1 MKIMYKLVY
10 ISILLLGIII
20 ALAQLMGGNNVIGFI
35 GIGLLGLGG
44 FLVAF
49 GFWGADFAFSQAL
62 GELNQSKEI
71 GEVRG
76 ERGKVNVP
84 FIHNYTPME
93 WWNINWLVITIGVF
107 CFGVGTYFIGFVLGR
122 LGMQM

>member
-1 MKIMYKLVY
+1 MKIMYKLIY
-10 ISILLLGIII
+10 ISILILVVILTV
-20 ALAQLMGGNNVIGFI
+20 AQLIGGNNIMGFI
-35 GIGLLGLGG
+35 GVGLLGLGG

-62 GELNQSKEI
+62 GELDQSKETGQVN
-71 GEVRG
+71 GEL
-76 ERGKVNVP
+76 GKINVP

-107 CFGVGTYFIGFVLGR
+107 CFGIGTYFIGFVFGR
-122 LGMQM
+122 LGMQF

>member
-1 MKIMYKLVY
+1 MKILYKLVY
-10 ISILLLGIII
+10 ISILILVAILTV
-20 ALAQLMGGNNVIGFI
+20 AQLIGGNNIMGFI
-35 GIGLLGLGG
+35 GVGLLGLGG

-62 GELNQSKEI
+62 GELDQSKEI

-76 ERGKVNVP
+76 QLGKINVP

-107 CFGVGTYFIGFVLGR
+107 CFGVGTYFIGFVFGR
-122 LGMQM
+122 LGMQF

>member
-1 MKIMYKLVY
+1 M
-10 ISILLLGIII
+10 SILLLGIII

>member
-1 MKIMYKLVY
+1 MYKLVY
-10 ISILLLGIII
+10 MSILLLGIII

>member
-1 MKIMYKLVY
+1 MKLMYKLITITVAFV
-10 ISILLLGIII
+10 GVAI
-20 ALAQLMGGNNVIGFI
+20 AAVLIMGGNNILGFL
-35 GIGLLGLGG
+35 GIGLVGSGG

-62 GELNQSKEI
+62 GELNQSKERGQVK
-71 GEVRG
+71 GEL
-76 ERGKVNVP
+76 GKVNVP

-93 WWNINWLVITIGVF
+93 WWNINWLVITIGLF
-107 CFGVGTYFIGFVLGR
+107 LFGFGTYFIGFVFGR

>member
-10 ISILLLGIII
+10 MSILLLGIII

>member
-10 ISILLLGIII
+10 ISILILAVII
-20 ALAQLMGGNNVIGFI
+20 ALAQLMGGNNVIGFL
-35 GIGLLGLGG
+35 GIGFLGLGG

-76 ERGKVNVP
+76 ELGKVNVP

-93 WWNINWLVITIGVF
+93 WWNINWLVITIGLF
-107 CFGVGTYFIGFVLGR
+107 CFGVGTYFIGFVFGK

>member
-10 ISILLLGIII
+10 MSILLLGIII

-93 WWNINWLVITIGVF
+93 WWNINWLVISIGVL
-107 CFGVGTYFIGFVLGR
+107 CFGFGTYFIGFVFGR

>member
-10 ISILLLGIII
+10 ISLLILVVILTV
-20 ALAQLMGGNNVIGFI
+20 AQWIGGNNVIGFI
-35 GIGLLGLGG
+35 GVGLLGLGG

-76 ERGKVNVP
+76 QLGMVNVP

-107 CFGVGTYFIGFVLGR
+107 CFGVGTYFIGFVFGR
-122 LGMQM
+122 LGMQF